1 MKPRG
6 LIRQSIGLIGARRA
20 KPTILKTRVSTR
32 TFGIKFPLDILIIDK
47 DHRVAILKENLES
60 FRVFTWKPVY
70 SVVIELPAGTIK
82 KTNTSLK
89 DQILIQK
96 Y

>member
-47 DHRVAILKENLES
+47 NHRVAILKENLES
-60 FRVFTWKPVY
+60 FRVFTWRPVY

-82 KTNTSLK
+82 KTNTSLN
-89 DQILIQK
+89 DQIRIQK